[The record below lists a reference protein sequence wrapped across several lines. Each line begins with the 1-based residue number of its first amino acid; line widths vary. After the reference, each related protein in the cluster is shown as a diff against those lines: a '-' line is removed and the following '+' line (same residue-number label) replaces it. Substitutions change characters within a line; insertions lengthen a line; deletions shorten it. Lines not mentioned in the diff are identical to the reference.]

1 MDSPSSKSLFEQTLQ
16 DIGLDGVLQAS
27 MQIKSIRSIGDAEV
41 FRYDLSNGQAV
52 LLKSYRKSS
61 WIVKKLIG
69 RRALRREHENLK
81 LLHTMGIVRVPEPYG
96 IIAKDTI
103 ACEFLIGA
111 ETLQSAKRYDESTM
125 PSRAVFRKLIDVV
138 RQMHKQGICHG
149 DLRRGNLMIDKQG
162 NLYIIDIAT
171 AICSTI
177 ETNPLKRLICK
188 ILMKSDDYSLAKI
201 VNSYYPDLL
210 DDALAATLH
219 NPPWYLKL
227 GQFLRHDIY
236 RKLRLTHKHK
246 RQ

>member
-1 MDSPSSKSLFEQTLQ
+1 MLFEQTLQ
-16 DIGLDGVLQAS
+16 DIGLDGVFKAS

-41 FRYDLSNGQAV
+41 YRYDLPNGKAV
-52 LLKSYRKSS
+52 LLKTYRKSS
-61 WIVKKLIG
+61 WIVRKLIG
-69 RRALRREHENLK
+69 QRALCREHDNLN
-81 LLHTMGIVRVPEPYG
+81 LFHTMGIVRVPEPYG
-96 IIAKDTI
+96 IIDNDTI
-103 ACEFLIGA
+103 ACEFLIEA

-125 PSRAVFRKLIDVV
+125 PSRAFFRKLIDAI
-138 RQMHKQGICHG
+138 RQMHEHGICHG
-149 DLRRGNLMIDKQG
+149 DLRRGNLMIDKLG
-162 NLYIIDIAT
+162 NLYVIDIAT
-171 AICSTI
+171 AICASI

-210 DDALAATLH
+210 DEELAATLH